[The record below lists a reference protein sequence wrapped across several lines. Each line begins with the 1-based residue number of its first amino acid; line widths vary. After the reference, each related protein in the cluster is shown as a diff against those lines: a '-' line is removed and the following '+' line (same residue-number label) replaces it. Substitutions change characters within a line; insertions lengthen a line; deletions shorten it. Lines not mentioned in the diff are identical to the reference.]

1 MLVVLLIT
9 PRGETEL
16 TDVEAEIGGYDD
28 TVTYRSLIVTCMV
41 LGALTSFGSVAA
53 FHLFPPVYA
62 KPIDH
67 ATDVIAHEMNSKRR
81 PMSMG
86 IF

>member
-1 MLVVLLIT
+1 
-9 PRGETEL
+9 L

-28 TVTYRSLIVTCMV
+28 TVTYRSLMVTCMV
-41 LGALTSFGSVAA
+41 LGSLTAFGAVLA

-67 ATDVIAHEMNSKRR
+67 ATDVIAHEMRSKQR
-81 PMSMG
+81 PLSLW
-86 IF
+86 